1 MCCCIKA
8 DTGYSSSVNSEHILR
23 ISVHANSNSGHDFNF
38 VNLHPGTDSQ
48 QQPQDPPQEYDDE
61 CELTNLNWL
70 TELKNVGYIQLQ
82 EGPVDVP
89 LTRFNKF
96 LDELK
101 M

>member
-1 MCCCIKA
+1 MIGNYYFTEA
-8 DTGYSSSVNSEHILR
+8 D
-23 ISVHANSNSGHDFNF
+23 
-38 VNLHPGTDSQ
+38 
-48 QQPQDPPQEYDDE
+48 PQSPEPVQDEDDE

-70 TELKNVGYIQLQ
+70 TELKNVGYIQLA

>member
-1 MCCCIKA
+1 M
-8 DTGYSSSVNSEHILR
+8 TFFPE
-23 ISVHANSNSGHDFNF
+23 
-38 VNLHPGTDSQ
+38 PEQ
-48 QQPQDPPQEYDDE
+48 QSPPPPEPDQDDDDE

-70 TELKNVGYIQLQ
+70 TELKNVGYIQL

>member
-1 MCCCIKA
+1 MYANIIVFLEA
-8 DTGYSSSVNSEHILR
+8 D
-23 ISVHANSNSGHDFNF
+23 
-38 VNLHPGTDSQ
+38 PSQ
-48 QQPQDPPQEYDDE
+48 TPESHEQDDDDE

-101 M
+101 L

>member
-1 MCCCIKA
+1 MK
-8 DTGYSSSVNSEHILR
+8 TVQYSY
-23 ISVHANSNSGHDFNF
+23 
-38 VNLHPGTDSQ
+38 
-48 QQPQDPPQEYDDE
+48 PPQSFPENDREPEDEE

-70 TELKNVGYIQLQ
+70 TELKNVGYIAELA

-101 M
+101 L

>member
-8 DTGYSSSVNSEHILR
+8 DTGYSSSVNCEHILR
-23 ISVHANSNSGHDFNF
+23 ISVHANSNSDTDFYF

-48 QQPQDPPQEYDDE
+48 QQPQEYDDE

>member
-1 MCCCIKA
+1 MSPTFNAYIL
-8 DTGYSSSVNSEHILR
+8 TGVHNVTVRFLFSILC
-23 ISVHANSNSGHDFNF
+23 VVD
-38 VNLHPGTDSQ
+38 
-48 QQPQDPPQEYDDE
+48 QEGVPDDDE

-70 TELKNVGYIQLQ
+70 TELKNVGYIQLA
-82 EGPVDVP
+82 EGPVPDVP

>member
-1 MCCCIKA
+1 M
-8 DTGYSSSVNSEHILR
+8 YSGINRHYSCNSVAL
-23 ISVHANSNSGHDFNF
+23 SNQFAQIN
-38 VNLHPGTDSQ
+38 
-48 QQPQDPPQEYDDE
+48 DPIFRPESDPDPDDDE

-70 TELKNVGYIQLQ
+70 TELKNVGYIELA

>member
-1 MCCCIKA
+1 MCVFGPLPEA
-8 DTGYSSSVNSEHILR
+8 D
-23 ISVHANSNSGHDFNF
+23 
-38 VNLHPGTDSQ
+38 
-48 QQPQDPPQEYDDE
+48 PQRQAAAIAEPDEDDDE

-96 LDELK
+96 LEELK
-101 M
+101 V